1 MCCAICVVAI
11 GWREARI
18 ATSAGASIV
27 VESTMMS
34 IHTIKDIAREA
45 RIVRTRVVAACVCIL
60 LLAGVLVLR
69 MVQLQVLEYE
79 HFSTLSED
87 NRVKIVPLPPTRG
100 LIYDRNGVAM
110 AQNTPTFTL
119 EIVPENVEDMSTLL
133 AELSELVEI
142 TEEDDERFQEMLKR
156 KRAFQSVPLRYRLS
170 EEEVARFSV
179 NRHRFPGADVHAR
192 LTRSYP
198 LGASAVHL
206 LGYVGRMSEE
216 ELRRVNAA
224 EYRGTTHIGKT
235 GVEQAYES
243 LLHGKPG
250 FQHVE
255 TNAQGRILRVLERI
269 DPTPGTNIHLTV
281 DASLQ
286 RVAEWALGDENGAVV
301 AVDPT
306 SGALLAFVSTPVYDP
321 NLFVDGIASNTYKS
335 LLASPER
342 PLFNRA
348 LNGQYPPGST
358 VKPFVALAGL
368 ELEHLTPEHEIF
380 CPGWFRLPGRERRY
394 RDWKKWGH
402 GKVNVKRAIVESCD
416 VFYYALAHEMGINE
430 MHDYLSMFGFGQR
443 TGIDLYG
450 ESAGLMPSEA
460 WKRRSRGQAWFPGE
474 TLITGIGQ
482 GFTLATPLQLAMA
495 TAALS
500 TRGVR
505 LRPQVVLR
513 RDDASVELAPE
524 TQETVTPQLE
534 ANWQTVI
541 DAMVDVVHGPKGT
554 ARQIGVGATYRIA
567 GKTGTA
573 QVFGIGQEEEYE
585 EEKVEKKLR
594 DHALFVAFAPV
605 DNPRIAVAVLVE
617 NGGSGSKAAAP
628 IARKVMDHYFHEVLE
643 DAGKPLILTATDWP
657 GRAEP

>member
-1 MCCAICVVAI
+1 M
-11 GWREARI
+11 RPL
-18 ATSAGASIV
+18 
-27 VESTMMS
+27 
-34 IHTIKDIAREA
+34 HTLKDAAREA
-45 RIVRTRVVAACVCIL
+45 RIVRGRVVAACFGIIALAAL
-60 LLAGVLVLR
+60 LLLR
-69 MVQLQVLEYE
+69 MAQLQVAEYE

-87 NRVKIVPLPPTRG
+87 NRVKIVPLAPTRG
-100 LIYDRNGVAM
+100 LIYDRNGVEL
-110 AQNTPTFTL
+110 AQNTPTFSL
-119 EIVPENVEDMSTLL
+119 EVVPENVEDMPALL
-133 AELSELVEI
+133 VELSALVEI
-142 TEEDDERFQEMLKR
+142 TDEDRERFYAMLKK
-156 KRAFQSVPLRYRLS
+156 KRRFQSVPLRFRLS

-179 NRHRFPGADVHAR
+179 NRHRFTGVDVHAR

-206 LGYVGRMSEE
+206 LGYVGSMNEE
-216 ELRRVNAA
+216 DLQRVDAA

-255 TNAQGRILRVLERI
+255 TNAQGRVLRVLERS
-269 DPTPGTNIHLTV
+269 DPVPGSNIYLTI

-286 RVAEWALGDENGAVV
+286 SVAERALGVENGAVV
-301 AVDPT
+301 AVDPAT
-306 SGALLAFVSTPVYDP
+306 GAVLAFASTPMYDP
-321 NLFVDGIASNTYKS
+321 NPFVDGIDSKTYRN

-358 VKPFVALAGL
+358 VKPFMGLAGL
-368 ELEHLTPEHEIF
+368 EHELVDSDHEIF

-402 GKVNVKRAIVESCD
+402 GEVDVTRSIVESCD
-416 VFYYALAHEMGINE
+416 VYYYALAQEMGITR
-430 MHDYLSMFGFGQR
+430 MHDYLSLFGFGRR
-443 TGIDLYG
+443 TGIDLNG
-450 ESAGLMPSEA
+450 ESAGLMPSEE
-460 WKRRSRGQAWFPGE
+460 WKRRAKGQAWFPGE

-495 TAALS
+495 TATLS

-513 RDDASVELAPE
+513 RDDTATHSAVDLVPE
-524 TQETVTPQLE
+524 TLDTITPHLET
-534 ANWQTVI
+534 NWQVVI
-541 DAMVDVVHGPKGT
+541 DAMADVVHGPKGT
-554 ARQIGVGATYRIA
+554 ARSIGKGVTYRIA

-573 QVFGIGQEEEYE
+573 QVFGIAQNEEYD
-585 EEKVEKKLR
+585 EEKIDKKLR

-605 DNPRIAVAVLVE
+605 DNPRIAIAVLVE

-628 IARKVMDHYFHEVLE
+628 IARRVMDHYFQEVLDEE
-643 DAGKPLILTATDWP
+643 DGQLILTW
-657 GRAEP
+657 AEPLGLGSP

>member
-1 MCCAICVVAI
+1 M
-11 GWREARI
+11 RP
-18 ATSAGASIV
+18 
-27 VESTMMS
+27 

-45 RIVRTRVVAACVCIL
+45 RIVRTRVVAACACIL
-60 LLAGVLVLR
+60 VLAGILVLR
-69 MVQLQVLEYE
+69 MLQLQVVEYE

-100 LIYDRNGVAM
+100 LIYDRNGVEL

-119 EIVPENVEDMSTLL
+119 EIVPENVEDMETLL
-133 AELSELVEI
+133 DELAGLVAI
-142 TEEDDERFQEMLKR
+142 SEEDTERFRAMLRKKR
-156 KRAFQSVPLRYRLS
+156 RFQSVPLRYRLN

-206 LGYVGRMSEE
+206 LGYVARMNEE
-216 ELRRVNAA
+216 ELQSVDAA

-250 FQHVE
+250 LQHVE
-255 TNAQGRILRVLERI
+255 TNAQGRILRVLEQS
-269 DPTPGTNIHLTV
+269 DPTPGINIHLTI

-286 RVAEWALGDENGAVV
+286 AVAERALGIENGAVI
-301 AVDPT
+301 AVDPAT
-306 SGALLAFVSTPVYDP
+306 GALLAFASTPVYDP
-321 NLFVDGIASNTYKS
+321 NLFVDGIDTRSYKD

-358 VKPFVALAGL
+358 VKPFVGLAGL
-368 ELEHLTPEHEIF
+368 ELEHTTEDHEIF
-380 CPGWFRLPGRERRY
+380 CPGWYRLPGRERRY

-402 GKVNVKRAIVESCD
+402 GKVDIKRAIVESCD
-416 VFYYALAHEMGINE
+416 VYYYTLANEIGITE
-430 MHDYLSMFGFGQR
+430 LHDYLALFGFGRR
-443 TGIDLYG
+443 TGIDLHG
-450 ESAGLMPSEA
+450 ESAGLLPSQD
-460 WKRRSRGQAWFPGE
+460 WKRRAKGQAWFPGE

-495 TAALS
+495 TATLS

-513 RDDASVELAPE
+513 RDDTTTQSMVDLVPE
-524 TQETVTPQLE
+524 TLDTVTPSLE
-534 ANWQTVI
+534 RNWQTVI
-541 DAMVDVVHGPKGT
+541 DAMADVVHGPKGT
-554 ARQIGVGATYRIA
+554 ARQIGKGATYRIA

-573 QVFGIGQEEEYE
+573 QIFGIAQDEEYD
-585 EEKVEKKLR
+585 EEKVDKKLR

-605 DNPRIAVAVLVE
+605 DNPRIALAVLVE

-628 IARKVMDHYFHEVLE
+628 IARRVMDHYFQQVLDEE
-643 DAGKPLILTATDWP
+643 DEQLILTA
-657 GRAEP
+657 AEVPRGANP